1 MSLCE
6 SIDTLAMAYLDDELA
21 PEERR
26 ELETHL
32 TECTSCRGEVD
43 TARGDQNL
51 IQTSLAAPRAT
62 DTMRLRL
69 MRSLDEADR
78 ETARAERR
86 RMSSWLLP
94 GSAILA
100 AAAAIAVFVGA
111 GTPTARVL
119 PEQGHRSISQVAVKQ
134 QTRALPLEVEG
145 PSTGTWLR
153 QNFASMEIPQVSQP
167 GSKLVGAR
175 LLPVDGHNAAM
186 LEYAITFQGQPA
198 RLKLLVVE
206 DLRDDEMRDGDE
218 VQVNGRTVH
227 VSSAQGHAFVTY
239 VDAQRN
245 GYMFIADELPTQ
257 ALIDLVGRTS
267 LVGPQ

>member
-32 TECTSCRGEVD
+32 TECTGCRGEVD
-43 TARGDQNL
+43 SARADQSL
-51 IQTSLAAPRAT
+51 IQTSLAAPRAS
-62 DTMRLRL
+62 DSMRMRLA
-69 MRSLDEADR
+69 RSLDEADR

-111 GTPTARVL
+111 GTPSSPTSVSPR
-119 PEQGHRSISQVAVKQ
+119 GKSIAQVAVKQ
-134 QTRALPLEVEG
+134 QARALPLEVEG
-145 PSTGTWLR
+145 PGTRPWLR
-153 QNFASMEIPQVSQP
+153 QNFASMDLPQVEGP
-167 GSKLVGAR
+167 GSKLIGAR
-175 LLPVDGHNAAM
+175 LLPVDGHDGAL
-186 LEYAITFQGQPA
+186 LEYAITFDSRPA
-198 RLKLLVVE
+198 RLKVLVVE
-206 DLRDDEMRDGDE
+206 DLRDDEMKDGDE
-218 VQVNGRTVH
+218 VQAGDRTVR
-227 VSSAQGHAFVTY
+227 VSSAQGHTFVTY
-239 VDAQRN
+239 VDGQHN
-245 GYMFIADELPTQ
+245 GYMFIADELPTK